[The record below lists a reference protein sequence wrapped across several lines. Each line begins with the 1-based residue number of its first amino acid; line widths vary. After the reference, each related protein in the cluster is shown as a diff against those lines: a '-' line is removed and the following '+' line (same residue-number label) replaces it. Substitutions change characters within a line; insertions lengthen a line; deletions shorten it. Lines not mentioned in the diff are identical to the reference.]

1 MRSRC
6 RTRAVQ
12 SNRCNNTRTNE
23 TCFPEMHL
31 PGMKQLS
38 DEPCRRDY
46 LSSGTEEGLRV
57 GPGIFTPLGSYFD
70 VFRGLPVGS
79 AWLHTKQAIGW
90 QHVDGSNL
98 AASREAP
105 AESV

>member
-57 GPGIFTPLGSYFD
+57 GPGIFTLLGSYFD
-70 VFRGLPVGS
+70 VFRGSPQRSLWAGS
-79 AWLHTKQAIGW
+79 AWLHTDQAIGR
-90 QHVDGSNL
+90 QQ
-98 AASREAP
+98 P
-105 AESV
+105 ARLMGAIWR

>member
-31 PGMKQLS
+31 PGMNPLS

-57 GPGIFTPLGSYFD
+57 GPGIFTLLGSDFEA
-70 VFRGLPVGS
+70 FRGIAAEVVTGGFGL
-79 AWLHTKQAIGW
+79 
-90 QHVDGSNL
+90 
-98 AASREAP
+98 ASRQASYRM
-105 AESV
+105 ATR